1 MHVPPLI
8 GVSTYLEDEVSWGVW
23 TMPAALLPV
32 GYPGL
37 VQAAGGLA
45 ALLPPDAPERA
56 TAAVAGLR
64 LVGPVAQP

>member
-1 MHVPPLI
+1 MDVPPLI

-23 TMPAALLPV
+23 TMPAALLPA

-45 ALLPPDAPERA
+45 ALLPPDAPRA
-56 TAAVAGLR
+56 GR
-64 LVGPVAQP
+64 DRGR

>member
-1 MHVPPLI
+1 MDVPPLI

-23 TMPAALLPV
+23 TMPAALLPA

-45 ALLPPDAPERA
+45 VLLPPDAPERA
-56 TAAVAGLR
+56 AAAV
-64 LVGPVAQP
+64 